1 MHHIL
6 PITDFH
12 HSTWNWCQFLEDI
25 VTDFEWCLIGYHHF
39 YQRLP
44 FMYRLLSFPVSTC
57 YIKLIRSEI
66 AATEKWRPTDRPPTL
81 KNKQTNKQKKQ
92 NEKKNS
98 VKKRGQM
105 RKKKKVLN
113 GARGTMT
120 RAGRSHRRQS
130 IGRLIDRSID
140 ASTANHGEGWAGGW
154 AGQGCACGPSVCQ
167 PMVSTGL
174 ALISQS

>member
-1 MHHIL
+1 MVPDWL
-6 PITDFH
+6 P
-12 HSTWNWCQFLEDI
+12 S
-25 VTDFEWCLIGYHHF
+25 
-39 YQRLP
+39 
-44 FMYRLLSFPVSTC
+44 LLSTIAFHVSIIIFPSFYLLHQVDSKRNC
-57 YIKLIRSEI
+57 CNGKM
-66 AATEKWRPTDRPPTL
+66 ATDRPTP
-81 KNKQTNKQKKQ
+81 NPQKQTNKQTKETKR
-92 NEKKNS
+92 KKNS

>member
-1 MHHIL
+1 M
-6 PITDFH
+6 
-12 HSTWNWCQFLEDI
+12 EDI

-92 NEKKNS
+92 NEKKKLG
-98 VKKRGQM
+98 KKTRPDEKE
-105 RKKKKVLN
+105 KKGVEWS
-113 GARGTMT
+113 ARHNDT
-120 RAGRSHRRQS
+120 GRPIPSAPINRP
-130 IGRLIDRSID
+130 IDRSINRRVNGK
-140 ASTANHGEGWAGGW
+140 SRRGVGRGLGRP
-154 AGQGCACGPSVCQ
+154 GVCLR
-167 PMVSTGL
+167 PECLPTYG
-174 ALISQS
+174 